1 MDYRRNLLTSII
13 ITIAGCVL
21 FALGFNLFLVPNGM
35 NAGGISGLSMVI
47 SHLLGF
53 GGIGTITAVIN
64 LPLFALAGLKVG
76 RRFFL
81 GSLFGMIA
89 SSVAIDALA
98 FLPVPE
104 TEPLIGAL
112 YGGVL
117 CGVGLGMVFSTGFS
131 TGGSDII
138 VRLLKRKWRDVP
150 IGVINIV
157 FDSVVAVLTG
167 IALGNITLTL
177 YSAIAIFV
185 SGKVVDMVVYRFDYS
200 KVALIITPKY
210 EEVSMAINNELQR
223 GVTLLRGEGAY
234 RHEETKVIL
243 TAVKRQ
249 DLTELKELVVRVDPD
264 AFIIVQE
271 AHQVLGEGFARY
283 SKDSL

>member
-1 MDYRRNLLTSII
+1 MNNKRK
-13 ITIAGCVL
+13 
-21 FALGFNLFLVPNGM
+21 LFLDILKTVFGCAIFGIGFDLFLSPNGM
-35 NAGGISGLSMVI
+35 NAGGVTGLSMVK
-47 SHLLGF
+47 SRLSGF
-53 GGIGTITAVIN
+53 DSIGVLTALIN

-76 RRFFL
+76 KRFFF
-81 GSLFGMIA
+81 GSLFGMA
-89 SSVAIDALA
+89 AMSLAIDVCAL
-98 FLPVPE
+98 LPVPE
-104 TEPLIGAL
+104 TEPLMGAI

-117 CGVGLGMVFSTGFS
+117 CGFGLGCVFSTGFS

-138 VRLLKRKWRDVP
+138 VRLLKLRWRDVP

-157 FDSVVAVLTG
+157 FDFVIAVLTG
-167 IALGNITLTL
+167 VVLGDISLTL
-177 YSAIAIFV
+177 YSGIAIFV
-185 SGKVVDMVVYRFDYS
+185 SGRVVPVGVYQFDYS
-200 KVALIITPKY
+200 KVALIISSKY
-210 EEVSMAINNELQR
+210 DEVVLAINNELER
-223 GVTLLRGEGAY
+223 GATLLHGEGGY

-249 DLTELKELVVRVDPD
+249 HLTDLKEIVVRIDPD

>member
-1 MDYRRNLLTSII
+1 MSNRRSVLISILMT
-13 ITIAGCVL
+13 ITGCVL
-21 FALGFNLFLVPNGM
+21 FGLGFNLFLVPNGM

-53 GGIGTITAVIN
+53 GGIGTITAIMN

-76 RRFFL
+76 RRFFF
-81 GSLFGMIA
+81 GSLFGMMT

-98 FLPVPE
+98 VVPIPE

-112 YGGVL
+112 YGGLL

-167 IALGNITLTL
+167 ITLGNITLTL

-210 EEVSMAINNELQR
+210 EEVSKAINNELQR